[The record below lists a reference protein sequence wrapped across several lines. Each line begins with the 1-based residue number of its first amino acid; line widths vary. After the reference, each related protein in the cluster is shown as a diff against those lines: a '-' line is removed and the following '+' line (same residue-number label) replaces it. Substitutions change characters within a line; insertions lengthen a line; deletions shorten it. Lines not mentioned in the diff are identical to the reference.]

1 MTALLSAPWYFLA
14 AFCLFG
20 GVLIACAVWS
30 LCCAIGDW
38 LHRCEVRR
46 ESELLNP
53 YHYCANETRIP
64 KE

>member
-1 MTALLSAPWYFLA
+1 MAALCAAPWYFIA

-38 LHRCEVRR
+38 LHRYEVRR
-46 ESELLNP
+46 ES
-53 YHYCANETRIP
+53 
-64 KE
+64 